1 MQADRIELVFSC
13 VFCQRPLRP
22 DEEVVNMTVRETDEA
37 YLTLGSHLRC
47 LQSGL
52 RDEEREVFGVSID
65 ELRAT
70 ARHKKP
76 D

>member
-1 MQADRIELVFSC
+1 MQPDRIELVFSC

-22 DEEVVNMTVRETDEA
+22 GEEVVNLSVREADDG
-37 YLTLGSHLRC
+37 YLNLECHLQC
-47 LQSGL
+47 LQTGL
-52 RDEEREVFGVSID
+52 RDEEREAFDVCVD
-65 ELRAT
+65 ELRRA